1 VNSSS
6 TIPRTEGYVNVLG
19 HKLYYVAFGDP
30 GSQDK
35 ILCLHGGPGSPHN
48 YMLSLADLAKSG
60 YYVIFYDQLGVGK
73 SELPKNLTLYTVEH
87 YVEEVEEFRKQMKL
101 EKFHL
106 FGSSWGGFLGIAY
119 ALKYQASLKTF
130 ISAGGASSTLLTYK
144 EMLRLK
150 SELPQDIIDT
160 LEKYEALG
168 QYEHPEY
175 IKALDVVYHKHLCRL
190 EKWPE
195 DVVYAMNNTSK
206 PVYNT
211 MWGPNE
217 FTMYGNLMYWD
228 VTPKLGSIHTPT
240 LLTCGRY
247 DEVTP
252 KVQRVLREG
261 ITGSELEIFEQ
272 GSHLTFW
279 EEREKYMKTVV
290 DFLERK
296 RSPV

>member
-1 VNSSS
+1 VDFSGA
-6 TIPRTEGYVNVLG
+6 PRNEGYVSVLG
-19 HKLYYVAFGDP
+19 HRLYFEAFGDP
-30 GSQDK
+30 SSKEK

-48 YMLSLADLAKSG
+48 YMLSMADLAKSG

-73 SELPKNLTLYTVEH
+73 SDLPKNLALFTVEH
-87 YVEEVEEFRKQMKL
+87 YVEEVEEFRKQMGL
-101 EKFHL
+101 SNFHL

-119 ALKYQASLKTF
+119 ALKYQMNLKTF
-130 ISAGGASSTLLTYK
+130 TSAGGASSTLLTYR

-150 SELPQDIIDT
+150 SEMPRNIVDT
-160 LEKYEALG
+160 LEKYEAEG
-168 QYEHPEY
+168 DYENPEY
-175 IKALDVVYHKHLCRL
+175 IRALDVVYHKHLCRL

-195 DVVYAMNNTSK
+195 EVTYATNHTSK

-217 FTMYGNLMYWD
+217 FTMFGNLMYWD
-228 VTPKLGSIHTPT
+228 VTSKLGSIRTPT

-252 KVQRVLREG
+252 KVQQVLREG
-261 ITGSELEIFEQ
+261 IAGSELEIFEQ

-279 EEREKYMKTVV
+279 EEREKYMKTVI
-290 DFLERK
+290 DFLDRK
-296 RSPV
+296 SSHR

>member
-1 VNSSS
+1 MNL
-6 TIPRTEGYVNVLG
+6 PERTEGYLSVLG
-19 HKLYYVAFGDP
+19 HKLYFEAFGDP
-30 GSQDK
+30 NSKEK
-35 ILCLHGGPGSPHN
+35 ILCLHGGPGTPHN

-60 YYVIFYDQLGVGK
+60 FYVIFYDQLGVGK
-73 SELPKNLTLYTVEH
+73 SELSKNLTLFTVEC
-87 YVEEVEEFRKQMKL
+87 YVEEVEEFRKQMGL
-101 EKFHL
+101 NNFHL

-119 ALKYQASLKTF
+119 ALKYQTNLKTF
-130 ISAGGASSTLLTYK
+130 TSAGGASSTLLTYR

-150 SELPQDIIDT
+150 SEMPLEIVET
-160 LEKYEALG
+160 LEKYEERG
-168 QYEHPEY
+168 EYENPEY
-175 IKALDVVYHKHLCRL
+175 VKDLDVVYHKHVCRL

-195 DVVYAMNNTSK
+195 EVSYATNHTSK

-228 VTPKLGSIHTPT
+228 VTSKLGTIQIPT

-252 KVQRVLREG
+252 KVQQVLREG
-261 ITGSELEIFEQ
+261 IPGSELEIFEQ

-290 DFLERK
+290 DFLDHK
-296 RSPV
+296 SSPM